1 MSNLRKCFKLYLLV
15 AGGTKTVMVCSGT
28 GVWGYT
34 GAITA
39 AAAAAGVCTTWT
51 DVGIVAS
58 SSKSAIS
65 KSDKRAESAKKS
77 APVPPSIR
85 VSAPPSTPVP
95 VPDPEI
101 PLVKIKQNRDLMLCY
116 ELG

>member
-15 AGGTKTVMVCSGT
+15 AGGTKTVMVCGGT

-39 AAAAAGVCTTWT
+39 AAVAAGVCTAWT
-51 DVGIVAS
+51 AVGIVAAS
-58 SSKSAIS
+58 IKGARSKSG
-65 KSDKRAESAKKS
+65 KRAESAEKS
-77 APVPPSIR
+77 AFVPPTIR
-85 VSAPPSTPVP
+85 VSASPSTPVP